1 MKSTWVKDAVKLLLY
16 RLVYWLVKCVPAT
29 PRGRRLL
36 LVKTDE
42 IGDYILLRN
51 LLPLFKQSERF
62 RDYQV
67 TLVGN
72 EVFRQLFEACDAGAV
87 DNVIWINKKKF
98 RSGLLY
104 RYRLLKQ
111 IRQSGASVAVNLVYS
126 RLFRFDDGIVGV
138 STAVERI
145 AMAHNDRHTTLAE
158 RRLSPRNVYT
168 VLIAGGEDRLFDAC
182 RNARFIG
189 QLLQLPAAPPASTR
203 LACTEDIS
211 WRKLPAGYFVVF
223 PGSGIPS
230 KKWPPAAFAAV
241 ARHVKNTYG
250 LEPVV
255 CGGPGDRADADRFMA
270 AYGGP
275 VIDLAGQT
283 SLLQFLAVL
292 SGSRFLVSVDTGSVH
307 LAAAVGCPVFALFS
321 GLHYGR
327 FSPYPMEIAPHFF
340 PVYPDDIDKM
350 RAMPGSYDFYTV
362 PIDALKD
369 IPPGKLVESI
379 DKNLPDLLHGR
390 VYLPVC

>member
-1 MKSTWVKDAVKLLLY
+1 MKSTWVKDAVKLFLY
-16 RLVYWLVKCVPAT
+16 RLVYWLVKCVPAAAR
-29 PRGRRLL
+29 PGHLL

-62 RDYQV
+62 HNYTI

-72 EVFRQLFEACDAGAV
+72 EVFRQVFEACDAGAV

-104 RYRLLKQ
+104 RYRILKQ
-111 IRQSGASVAVNLVYS
+111 IRKSGASVAVNLVYT

-138 STAVERI
+138 STATERI
-145 AMAHNDRHTTLAE
+145 AMAHDGRHTPTAE
-158 RRLSPRNVYT
+158 RWLAPRGLYT
-168 VLIAGGEDRLFDAC
+168 QLPDGGAVTLFDAC
-182 RNARFIG
+182 RNARFVG
-189 QLLQLPAAPPASTR
+189 QLLQLPVAPPASTQ
-203 LACTEDIS
+203 LACMEDIGFLQ
-211 WRKLPAGYFVVF
+211 LPADYFVIF

-241 ARHVKNTYG
+241 ARHVKKAYG

-255 CGGPGDRADADRFMA
+255 CGGPGDLADANRFA
-270 AYGGP
+270 TAYGAP
-275 VIDLAGQT
+275 VIDLTGKT

-292 SGSRFLVSVDTGSVH
+292 KASRFLVSVDTGSVH

-327 FSPYPMEIAPHFF
+327 FSPYPAEIAPRFF

-350 RAMPGSYDFYTV
+350 RAAPGSYDFYTV
-362 PIDALKD
+362 AIDALKD
-369 IPPGKLVESI
+369 IPPGKLINTI
-379 DKNLPDLLHGR
+379 DKNLPDLLH
-390 VYLPVC
+390 